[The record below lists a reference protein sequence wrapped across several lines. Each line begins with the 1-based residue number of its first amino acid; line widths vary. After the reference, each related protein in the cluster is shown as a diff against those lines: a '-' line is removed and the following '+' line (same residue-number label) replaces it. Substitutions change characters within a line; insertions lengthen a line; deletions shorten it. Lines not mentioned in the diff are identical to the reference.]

1 MTYDLNIV
9 KIKLANAKQDLMFHR
24 NARESPI
31 PANDPIV
38 HLHDAI
44 NALQIS
50 LESLVAQ
57 IEKDQSA

>member
-1 MTYDLNIV
+1 MTYDLDIV

-24 NARESPI
+24 NTRDSPI
-31 PANDPIV
+31 PANDPII

-44 NALQIS
+44 TSLQVA
-50 LESLVAQ
+50 LESLVHQ